1 MIIKNTNSKYGLISK
16 LFHWLSA
23 LVIIGLYIMGKW
35 MEDLDYYS
43 QWYTDAPFWH
53 KSIGIMLLSL
63 TILRLGWKF
72 STLSPEPIKR
82 HNKTIKKISHITHYL
97 MYILLFV
104 AMLSGYLI
112 STADGRGI
120 EVFNLFILP
129 SIGELIPNQED
140 VAGEVHELATNGVIL
155 LAIIHIIG
163 ALKHH
168 FFDKD
173 ETLIRMLK

>member
-1 MIIKNTNSKYGLISK
+1 MLIKNTTTKYGLISK
-16 LFHWLSA
+16 LFHWTSA
-23 LVIIGLYIMGKW
+23 FVIIGLYIMGKW

-43 QWYTDAPFWH
+43 EWYTDAPFWH
-53 KSIGIMLLSL
+53 KSIGITLLSL
-63 TILRLGWKF
+63 TILRLCWKL
-72 STLSPEPIKR
+72 STASPAPIKT
-82 HNKTIKKISHITHYL
+82 HSNTIKRTSLVTHYI

-120 EVFNLFILP
+120 EVFNLFFLP
-129 SIGELIPNQED
+129 SLGELVNNQED
-140 VAGEVHELATNGVIL
+140 VAGKVHELTTNGVIL
-155 LAIIHIIG
+155 LAIFHIIG